1 MVLGGKLSCCT
12 VNKLKMSSQRNKT
25 ETLESS
31 YCCLVLY
38 RCLLDVER
46 KGERGKFYFL
56 LLILAHF
63 SVVLRYFK
71 NIMRVLW
78 KSRGVGESKKDIETK
93 LRGREYQEER
103 SQKLEAKT
111 SYCVVST
118 SSVFTMLFL
127 ISLSTRVYNNNVMS
141 DIREV
146 REKRKSSLW
155 L

>member
-1 MVLGGKLSCCT
+1 
-12 VNKLKMSSQRNKT
+12 
-25 ETLESS
+25 
-31 YCCLVLY
+31 
-38 RCLLDVER
+38 
-46 KGERGKFYFL
+46 
-56 LLILAHF
+56 
-63 SVVLRYFK
+63 
-71 NIMRVLW
+71 MRVLW

-127 ISLSTRVYNNNVMS
+127 IFLSTRVYNNNVMS